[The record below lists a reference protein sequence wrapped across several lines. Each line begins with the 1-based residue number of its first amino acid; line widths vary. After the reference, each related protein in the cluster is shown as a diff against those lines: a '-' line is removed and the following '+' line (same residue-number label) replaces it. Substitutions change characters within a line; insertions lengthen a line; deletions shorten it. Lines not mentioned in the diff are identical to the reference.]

1 MRPIKFT
8 VKNGKT
14 TFHYPFSFLR
24 EFVTLGKRDG
34 NTGMI
39 LVGRNDNMFAYKG
52 FGTIENPR
60 TSMMTFHMKHFELFG
75 GPLPSDDSQL
85 KEKEFPFKNMGMFF
99 PANKS
104 RKLFK
109 L

>member
-14 TFHYPFSFLR
+14 IFHYPFSFLR
-24 EFVTLGKRDG
+24 EFVTLGQREG

-39 LVGRNDNMFAYKG
+39 LVGRTGDMFTYKG

-60 TSMMTFHMKHFELFG
+60 TTMFTFHMKHFELMD
-75 GPLPSDDSQL
+75 GPIKTDEDQL
-85 KEKEFPFKNMGMFF
+85 KEAEWPFKDMKIFI
-99 PANKS
+99 PHTP
-104 RKLFK
+104 
-109 L
+109 